1 MIEKEIL
8 QIVLDRLNRLEEK
21 IDSRDR
27 LFITLLAT
35 IALNILLLWFKK

>member
-1 MIEKEIL
+1 MEKEIL

-27 LFITLLAT
+27 LFITSLIT
-35 IALNILLLWFKK
+35 IALNVLLLWLKK